1 MTFRRTARA
10 VGRRENARPSD
21 LGRPRVAARRRA
33 TPCASQLAVS
43 VTSHGSRRIADLL
56 RAPSR
61 PPAPRRQHYKWNLD
75 RAVDAFFDGS
85 WQNALVDAAEAKALA
100 ESGAS
105 PPSPPFATTGGVQN
119 LASDDDADDVPSP
132 PGFADRDPR
141 TDDYHYVDDDDLEDQ
156 MLAAAVD
163 ESADGRRAPPRR
175 AQGGTGTEG
184 APIMLGDDD
193 DDDLQRAISASMSET
208 APGAEK
214 RRRADHQRDNRPPPS
229 PAQDLMFGDPFAGGA
244 LAGGLSG
251 FGGAGGS
258 GFGGAHARGAAR
270 SGGSGGSGRTGTAD
284 EELPE
289 GVTAAEREE
298 ARMLEAAMLG
308 VPYEGPVPDA
318 GGGGGLGV
326 SGYGLGAAPSAEVAE
341 ARLIRSDT
349 DLAYEESLRQDR
361 EKEAARAAAGAAA
374 RAAEAEAAEKA
385 AAEAAE
391 AARAAAARD
400 ALVAAANEALP
411 DEPAAG
417 DDGVVDIAVKLPDG
431 RRVRRRFAKSHPLQS
446 VFDFLVSAEHLAPG
460 TYRLMSQFPR
470 RAFEDHAEGAPTLEQ
485 VGLTQ
490 KQEALFVDLL

>member
-1 MTFRRTARA
+1 MPLDGAKTRGEIGVGSARGA
-10 VGRRENARPSD
+10 
-21 LGRPRVAARRRA
+21 PRI
-33 TPCASQLAVS
+33 ASQLAIP
-43 VTSHGSRRIADLL
+43 VTSHGSRCVAHLL
-56 RAPSR
+56 CSHSLPHARHA
-61 PPAPRRQHYKWNLD
+61 RQHYKWNLD

-163 ESADGRRAPPRR
+163 ESADGARLPPRR
-175 AQGGTGTEG
+175 AQGGTGAAS
-184 APIMLGDDD
+184 APIMLDDD
-193 DDDLQRAISASMSET
+193 DDELQRAISASMGAASS
-208 APGAEK
+208 AGAEK

-229 PAQDLMFGDPFAGGA
+229 PAQDLMFGDQFASGA
-244 LAGGLSG
+244 G
-251 FGGAGGS
+251 FGGARALAS
-258 GFGGAHARGAAR
+258 AANA
-270 SGGSGGSGRTGTAD
+270 GGGSGRSVVD
-284 EELPE
+284 DELPE

-318 GGGGGLGV
+318 GGAGGLGV
-326 SGYGLGAAPSAEVAE
+326 SGFGLGAAPSAEVAE

-349 DLAYEESLRQDR
+349 DWAYEESLRLDR
-361 EKEAARAAAGAAA
+361 EKEAAA
-374 RAAEAEAAEKA
+374 RKAEAEAAEAAAAAAAAA
-385 AAEAAE
+385 AAEKE
-391 AARAAAARD
+391 ARD
-400 ALVAAANEALP
+400 ALVAAANDALP

-417 DDGVVDIAVKLPDG
+417 GDDVVDIAVKLPDG
-431 RRVRRRFAKSHPLQS
+431 RRVRRRFCKSHPLQS
-446 VFDFLVSAEHLAPG
+446 VFNFLVSAEHLAPG

-470 RAFEDHAEGAPTLEQ
+470 RAFEDHAPGAPTLEEA
-485 VGLTQ
+485 GLTQ

>member
-1 MTFRRTARA
+1 
-10 VGRRENARPSD
+10 
-21 LGRPRVAARRRA
+21 
-33 TPCASQLAVS
+33 
-43 VTSHGSRRIADLL
+43 
-56 RAPSR
+56 
-61 PPAPRRQHYKWNLD
+61 
-75 RAVDAFFDGS
+75 
-85 WQNALVDAAEAKALA
+85 
-100 ESGAS
+100 
-105 PPSPPFATTGGVQN
+105 
-119 LASDDDADDVPSP
+119 
-132 PGFADRDPR
+132 
-141 TDDYHYVDDDDLEDQ
+141 
-156 MLAAAVD
+156 
-163 ESADGRRAPPRR
+163 
-175 AQGGTGTEG
+175 
-184 APIMLGDDD
+184 MLGDDD

-244 LAGGLSG
+244 RAGGLSG

-349 DLAYEESLRQDR
+349 DWAYEESLRQDR
-361 EKEAARAAAGAAA
+361 EK
-374 RAAEAEAAEKA
+374 EAAEKA

-446 VFDFLVSAEHLAPG
+446 VFNFLVSAEHLAPG

>member
-1 MTFRRTARA
+1 MPLDGAKTRGQIGVGSAR
-10 VGRRENARPSD
+10 S
-21 LGRPRVAARRRA
+21 AAHHA
-33 TPCASQLAVS
+33 AYTSQLAIV
-43 VTSHGSRRIADLL
+43 VTARGPRAIADPFF
-56 RAPSR
+56 AFSR
-61 PPAPRRQHYKWNLD
+61 PHASRRQHYKWNLD

-119 LASDDDADDVPSP
+119 LASDDDADYVPSP
-132 PGFADRDPR
+132 PGFDKQD
-141 TDDYHYVDDDDLEDQ
+141 DDYHYVDDDDLEDQ

-163 ESADGRRAPPRR
+163 ESADGRREPPRR
-175 AQGGTGTEG
+175 DQGGTGAAS
-184 APIMLGDDD
+184 APIMLDDED
-193 DDDLQRAISASMSET
+193 DEMQRAISASMGAT
-208 APGAEK
+208 AAGAEK

-229 PAQDLMFGDPFAGGA
+229 PAQDLMFGDRFGAAGV
-244 LAGGLSG
+244 GGG
-251 FGGAGGS
+251 FGGAGGI
-258 GFGGAHARGAAR
+258 GAGGARARQER
-270 SGGSGGSGRTGTAD
+270 GGRAGSGSGRRAAD

-308 VPYEGPVPDA
+308 VPYEGPVPDGA
-318 GGGGGLGV
+318 SAGGLGV
-326 SGYGLGAAPSAEVAE
+326 SGFGVGAAPSAEVAE
-341 ARLIRSDT
+341 ARMIRSDT
-349 DLAYEESLRQDR
+349 DWAYEESLRLDR
-361 EKEAARAAAGAAA
+361 EKEAARAAAEAAA

-411 DEPAAG
+411 DEPPAG
-417 DDGVVDIAVKLPDG
+417 GDGVVDIAVKLPDG
-431 RRVRRRFAKSHPLQS
+431 RRVRRRFSLSNPLQS
-446 VFDFLVSAEHLAPG
+446 VFNFLVSAEHLAPG

-485 VGLTQ
+485 AGLTQ

>member
-141 TDDYHYVDDDDLEDQ
+141 TDDYRYVDDDDLEDQ

-175 AQGGTGTEG
+175 ARGGTGTEG

-229 PAQDLMFGDPFAGGA
+229 PAQDLMFGDRDLMFAGGA
-244 LAGGLSG
+244 RAGGPSG

-349 DLAYEESLRQDR
+349 DWAYEESLRQDR
-361 EKEAARAAAGAAA
+361 EK
-374 RAAEAEAAEKA
+374 EAAEKA

-446 VFDFLVSAEHLAPG
+446 VFNFLVSAEHLAPG